1 MTGLLASEAELS
13 DVSIEG
19 CRLDLAAFA
28 EATIEHARVVGCD
41 LRGSSWQ
48 AANLREVSFE
58 DCDLSEADLTE
69 ASFEGVAMR
78 GCRLEGIRDAAELRG
93 ISMSWGD
100 VVANAALFATA
111 CGIEIEDD

>member
-1 MTGLLASEAELS
+1 
-13 DVSIEG
+13 
-19 CRLDLAAFA
+19 
-28 EATIEHARVVGCD
+28 
-41 LRGSSWQ
+41 
-48 AANLREVSFE
+48 
-58 DCDLSEADLTE
+58 LTE

-100 VVANAALFATA
+100 VVANAALLATA